1 MSRFVFALSCAL
13 FAVNLNAA
21 DAVKAPM
28 SPGLWEITS
37 HMQSDDPKIAKAM
50 EEAQRAMANMPESQR
65 KMMQEMMKKQ
75 GVQISADAPGETKV
89 TMCMTLYPA
98 GYYTHQIMYDAHVTY
113 PAGWTAF
120 TALHEDSRSG
130 NTVNFEFACTD
141 PVSSG
146 TGTYVFS
153 SDSSYTMDM
162 KIASAA
168 GGATQN
174 LTITGTGKRLSTD
187 CGDVKPIVMPK

>member
-1 MSRFVFALSCAL
+1 MFALSCAL

-65 KMMQEMMKKQ
+65 KMMEEMMKKQ
-75 GVQISADAPGETKV
+75 GVQMSAGAPGETKV
-89 TMCMTLYPA
+89 TMCMTEAMVNQGGIPQQQK
-98 GYYTHQIMYDAHVTY
+98 GKCSQKT
-113 PAGWTAF
+113 
-120 TALHEDSRSG
+120 SRSG
-130 NTVNFEFACTD
+130 NTVNVEFACTD

-153 SDSSYTMDM
+153 SDASYTMDM

-168 GGATQN
+168 RGATQN

-187 CGDVKPIVMPK
+187 CGDVKPMVMPK